1 MIAVGA
7 DLAKTC
13 AMTDPKLSIRSARQ
27 NDLAALIALYGDD
40 DIGVTRE
47 AMEPDDAY
55 QTAFDTIQSDP
66 NHVLVVGELDAKIV
80 ATLLLSFLPGLS
92 RHGAWRAQIEA
103 MRVSSDLRGQG
114 IGQAMLDWSIAEARK
129 RGCALVQLTSDRRRA
144 DAHRFYEQAGFA
156 PTHFGYKLSLETP

>member
-1 MIAVGA
+1 
-7 DLAKTC
+7 
-13 AMTDPKLSIRSARQ
+13 MTHPKLFIRHARE

-47 AMEPDDAY
+47 ATEPDDVY
-55 QTAFDTIQSDP
+55 HRAFDAIQSDP
-66 NHVLVVGELDAKIV
+66 NHVLVVGELDEKIV

-103 MRVSSDLRGQG
+103 MRVARAWRGQG
-114 IGQAMLDWSIAEARK
+114 LGQSLLDWSIGEARR

-144 DAHRFYEQAGFA
+144 EAHRFYERAGFEA
-156 PTHFGYKLSLETP
+156 SHLGYKLPLETP